1 MTDEPKDKDGFDYS
15 DGQRKLSVSE
25 TAWSKLLQVIGE
37 DLRWVIRAI
46 GWGIACIAT
55 CYGASLLL

>member
-1 MTDEPKDKDGFDYS
+1 MTDDTPDKSGVDYDDGT
-15 DGQRKLSVSE
+15 RKVSVSD
-25 TAWSKLLQVIGE
+25 TAWAKLLAVIGE

-46 GWGIACIAT
+46 GWGIACVAT

>member
-1 MTDEPKDKDGFDYS
+1 MTDEPKDKDGFEFD

-25 TAWSKLLQVIGE
+25 TAWSGLLAVIGA
-37 DLRWVIRAI
+37 DLRWVVRAI

-55 CYGASLLL
+55 CYGVSLL